1 MYLKETQTEIYKFQV
16 LQCGT
21 VEVERHNKEK
31 NKMGGGGTKQF
42 VVNFRVEGQG
52 EEILEV
58 SRQLELSEAE
68 LNQYW
73 TAFCKIDKSTRGQI
87 SLDDFHSFYQ
97 LDETPF
103 SRKVFSMM
111 DTDDS
116 GMISFHEF
124 VLSIWSYLSLD
135 LDSLAKFSFR
145 LYDNDN
151 SNYMEMNEVNAMITC
166 VYGSNSTRENSERIK
181 KLLEKMEMSFENR
194 ITLDQFVVF
203 SKQYPLLLYP
213 AFMMQ
218 SILRRGIF
226 GEAYW
231 DGVAAERAKKELEKP
246 IFDILKSHGNQQGL
260 NTKKG
265 RNKSAKMA
273 SDQDFKGLNSVTKGI
288 E

>member
-1 MYLKETQTEIYKFQV
+1 
-16 LQCGT
+16 
-21 VEVERHNKEK
+21 
-31 NKMGGGGTKQF
+31 MGGGGTKQF

-73 TAFCKIDKSTRGQI
+73 TAFCKIDKSSQGQI
-87 SLDDFHSFYQ
+87 NIDDFHSFYQ
-97 LDETPF
+97 IDETPF

-116 GMISFHEF
+116 GRISFHEF
-124 VLSIWSYLSLD
+124 ILSIWSYLSLD

-145 LYDNDN
+145 LYDYDN
-151 SNYMEMNEVNAMITC
+151 SNFMEINEVNAMITC
-166 VYGSNSTRENSERIK
+166 VYGSNPSRENNERLK
-181 KLLEKMEMSFENR
+181 KLLEKMETSYENR

-231 DGVAAERAKKELEKP
+231 NGVAAERAKKELEKP

-260 NTKKG
+260 NSRKG
-265 RNKSAKMA
+265 RNKSTKVA
-273 SDQDFKGLNSVTKGI
+273 SEQYLKGLNSVTKGI